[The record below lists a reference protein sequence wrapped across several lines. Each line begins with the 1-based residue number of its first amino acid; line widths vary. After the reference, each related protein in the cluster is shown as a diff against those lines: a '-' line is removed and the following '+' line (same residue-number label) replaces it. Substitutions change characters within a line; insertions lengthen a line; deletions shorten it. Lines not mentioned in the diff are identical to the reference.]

1 MVRIGLKLEE
11 GPIELQNEP
20 SDISYKDARSW
31 DSARTRKD

>member
-20 SDISYKDARSW
+20 SDISHKDAQELGFC
-31 DSARTRKD
+31 